1 MDVVITRLTPD
12 THRLRVERDDGT
24 VDQITLSSRSFLQHD
39 LAHLAVES
47 ELGIQRGFWGSVAAG
62 ASLSGTGPSG
72 SDIALAE
79 SLAGPVQ
86 TLMRTEADT
95 EAYRTMLEHVAPSL
109 AHDRPDLAIGLANEV
124 VPADRLHERIRRLRG
139 HLAATPFGREMRI
152 AVSFDAPT
160 P

>member
-12 THRLRVERDDGT
+12 SHRLRVERDDGT
-24 VDQITLSSRSFLQHD
+24 IDEITLSSRSFLQHD

-62 ASLSGTGPSG
+62 ASLSGTGLSG

-86 TLMRTEADT
+86 TLMRTEADI

-109 AHDRPDLAIGLANEV
+109 AHARPDLAGK
-124 VPADRLHERIRRLRG
+124 LHERIRRLRG
-139 HLAATPFGREMRI
+139 HLAATPFGREMRVT
-152 AVSFDAPT
+152 VSFT
-160 P
+160 PPPP

>member
-109 AHDRPDLAIGLANEV
+109 AHDRPDLA
-124 VPADRLHERIRRLRG
+124 DRLHERIRRLRG